1 MLRRLINLPL
11 TVANKAAKAFQDR
24 EDAKMREKYG
34 ETRDPGDVAVSASP
48 SSGPVLS
55 GTVDPVTCRMDAAD
69 ALAALR
75 SGKPVAFVDVRDTRA
90 RATVPGAVS
99 MPLGEVN
106 IRVSELPPDQLVI
119 AFCDDGVASARA
131 VAFFREREMED
142 TWWIA
147 GGLAAWRTAG
157 GPTEPVA

>member
-24 EDAKMREKYG
+24 EDARMREKYG
-34 ETRDPGDVAVSASP
+34 PTRDPGDVAVSGTVSA
-48 SSGPVLS
+48 GPELS
-55 GTVDPVTCRMDAAD
+55 GTIDPATCRIDAAD
-69 ALAALR
+69 AVAALR
-75 SGKPVAFVDVRDTRA
+75 SGRPVAFVDVRPVHRGE
-90 RATVPGAVS
+90 TVPGAVS

-106 IRVSELPPDQLVI
+106 IRVSELPPDQLVV
-119 AFCDDGVASARA
+119 AFCDDGVTSARA

-147 GGLAAWRTAG
+147 GGLRAWKASG
-157 GPTEPVA
+157 GPVEPVR